1 MEDLSEY
8 ELKRLRNIER
18 NNAMMASLG
27 LENKQDQARRARKAQ
42 SDEAKAAAKRKKVAA
57 VFRVP
62 AKPSRSSRRLQKRPR
77 VDYREE
83 KLFATAP
90 SLNMTISEKRKK
102 QTEEESEEEE
112 E

>member
-42 SDEAKAAAKRKKVAA
+42 SDEA
-57 VFRVP
+57 
-62 AKPSRSSRRLQKRPR
+62 S
-77 VDYREE
+77 
-83 KLFATAP
+83 
-90 SLNMTISEKRKK
+90 
-102 QTEEESEEEE
+102 
-112 E
+112 